1 MYAFAVM
8 IGALIVGKL
17 LTILR
22 RKFILNSGI
31 IVMGLSMLAFGFITY
46 IESKVL
52 LIIVWLAIR
61 ALQGFSSTMV
71 KTTSYAIITIVY
83 KDNKQKY
90 LGILQTFL
98 GVGMITGPLIGSTLY
113 TFVGFQSTFF
123 GIGATFICLV
133 PILVFVIPNT
143 VNIKDHN
150 IDSRASIRSTSWR
163 SSTLLKQS
171 QDSDNIS
178 IDESYKTMSQI
189 QNHNLIDKD
198 ETENEDEQVSY
209 LKLLFL
215 PVFFITSLIAFL
227 SFFWYWY
234 MEPVM
239 SLRLDDFNLQS
250 FWIGAFFA
258 ICPLMS
264 TMSSLVYVY
273 IWDKIDNML
282 LIFIAMFIN
291 GFSHFLIGPSPYL
304 PNSLILMIIGQMI
317 HGFTVTF
324 FIVTWLPVMINEA
337 VKSFPDHKIRVSDI
351 SSGIFSSMLGFGQ
364 MLGPIYG
371 SYITDIFSFR
381 AWADSVGAIII
392 ISSIVYFLLFKW
404 CVSNSTN
411 RKEGSN
417 EDTDIE
423 DDSESDYMMKRKLMK
438 INESDSSSSDLT
450 FS

>member
-31 IVMGLSMLAFGFITY
+31 IMMGLSMLAFGFITY

-52 LIIVWLAIR
+52 LIIVWLVIR
-61 ALQGFSSTMV
+61 GLQGFSSTMV

-113 TFVGFQSTFF
+113 TFAGFQTTFF

-133 PILVFVIPNT
+133 PILVFAIPNT

-150 IDSRASIRSTSWR
+150 IDSRASIRSISWR

-198 ETENEDEQVSY
+198 EIENEDEQVSY

-227 SFFWYWY
+227 SFF
-234 MEPVM
+234 
-239 SLRLDDFNLQS
+239 
-250 FWIGAFFA
+250 
-258 ICPLMS
+258 
-264 TMSSLVYVY
+264 
-273 IWDKIDNML
+273 L
-282 LIFIAMFIN
+282 LI
-291 GFSHFLIGPSPYL
+291 L
-304 PNSLILMIIGQMI
+304 I
-317 HGFTVTF
+317 HGTSDV
-324 FIVTWLPVMINEA
+324 IKTWW
-337 VKSFPDHKIRVSDI
+337 F
-351 SSGIFSSMLGFGQ
+351 
-364 MLGPIYG
+364 
-371 SYITDIFSFR
+371 
-381 AWADSVGAIII
+381 
-392 ISSIVYFLLFKW
+392 
-404 CVSNSTN
+404 
-411 RKEGSN
+411 
-417 EDTDIE
+417 
-423 DDSESDYMMKRKLMK
+423 
-438 INESDSSSSDLT
+438 
-450 FS
+450 